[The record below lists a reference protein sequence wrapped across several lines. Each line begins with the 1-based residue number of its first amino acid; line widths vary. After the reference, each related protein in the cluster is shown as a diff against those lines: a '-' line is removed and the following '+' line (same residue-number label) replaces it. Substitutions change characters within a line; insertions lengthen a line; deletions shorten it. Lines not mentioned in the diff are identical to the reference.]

1 VSLGSPSRIST
12 KPRSISAARSFS
24 RTGNI
29 PSRIAQR
36 RRFAVSRS
44 SPASNDFAC
53 CARLTALSASVGGST
68 AAVSTAGPT
77 LFGWLERIGG
87 AGDGSR
93 SARSRTKRSSSRLR
107 CARAPDPAHCYALP
121 APLGGLFARGQHVAG
136 YGRQAAVPPLR
147 PFPQSRPAGSAG
159 GFSFAQI
166 CRPCRD

>member
-1 VSLGSPSRIST
+1 
-12 KPRSISAARSFS
+12 
-24 RTGNI
+24 
-29 PSRIAQR
+29 
-36 RRFAVSRS
+36 VSRS

-77 LFGWLERIGG
+77 LFGWLERVGG

-93 SARSRTKRSSSRLR
+93 SPRSRTKRSSSRLR

-147 PFPQSRPAGSAG
+147 PFPGPPVLPGVFHSHNSVDRGAIEACPASLAALQSYRRQGSLACTAAVLAEVKG
-159 GFSFAQI
+159 VQALPLGRAQ
-166 CRPCRD
+166 